1 MRDTSASASSQ
12 LGAACSRCLLVDL
25 ELPGV
30 LPITELDAVDG
41 RRPLDRDPA
50 LEHVLENA
58 RRVAVK
64 RVAVA
69 STAARAR
76 DDLLARLELDC
87 SRLGDLGPFALKVDL
102 PRVRRRPRQTAADP
116 PGRVQVAL
124 DGVGRSHWTTL
135 RAEDDG
141 RPETAPVASA
151 SSRI

>member
-1 MRDTSASASSQ
+1 
-12 LGAACSRCLLVDL
+12 
-25 ELPGV
+25 
-30 LPITELDAVDG
+30 
-41 RRPLDRDPA
+41 
-50 LEHVLENA
+50 
-58 RRVAVK
+58 
-64 RVAVA
+64 
-69 STAARAR
+69 
-76 DDLLARLELDC
+76 RLELDC

-151 SSRI
+151 SSRIGDQPLLVDMDGVLLLVDLDAVVVEEPGDDGEHVGRPAVCLRTAGSAGRAEEELVDVRRVAEAGVAAGGDSERGR